1 MKPSNPSG
9 TTPII
14 AIKQP
19 CDRCPHNAANANLG
33 QQIMQHISQLTPA
46 ERGQMLALIDQ
57 ILTASHQQN

>member
-9 TTPII
+9 STPII
-14 AIKQP
+14 NIKQP
-19 CDRCPHNAANANLG
+19 CDRCPHNPANANLG
-33 QQIMQHISQLTPA
+33 QQIMQHISQLNPA